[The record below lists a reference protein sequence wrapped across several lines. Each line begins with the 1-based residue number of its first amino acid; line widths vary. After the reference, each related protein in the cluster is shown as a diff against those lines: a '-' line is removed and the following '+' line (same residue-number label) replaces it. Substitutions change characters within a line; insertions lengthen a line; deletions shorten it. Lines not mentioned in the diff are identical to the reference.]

1 MTALI
6 KLLQICLTTSRKASI
21 AMKTCIF
28 GGTFDPPH
36 IGHLLIAQTIIESE
50 NFERLIFVPAN
61 ISPAKQGRNI
71 SSPNKR
77 LEMLNLALTGNENFE
92 ISDFEINK
100 GDISYTIDTIT
111 EFAKNLGTDKK
122 DLYFLMG
129 SDTLRDFHNWKDP
142 KKIMNLCNIIVAIRP
157 GFTPSDIPQWVLDN
171 VHFANIPQFEI
182 SSTTIRERWS
192 DGKTIRYMVPKEVW
206 EYINENGMY

>member
-1 MTALI
+1 
-6 KLLQICLTTSRKASI
+6 
-21 AMKTCIF
+21 MKTCIF

-61 ISPAKQGRNI
+61 ISPAKKGKII
-71 SSPNKR
+71 SSTKKR
-77 LEMLNLALTGNENFE
+77 LDMLNMALIGNDNFE

-100 GDISYTIDTIT
+100 GDISYTIDTLT
-111 EFAKNLGTDKK
+111 EFSENRTLAKK

-129 SDTLRDFHNWKDP
+129 SDTLREFHKWKDP
-142 KKIMNLCNIIVAIRP
+142 KKIINLCNIIVAIRP
-157 GFTPSDIPQWVLDN
+157 GFTPSDIPQWILDE

-182 SSTTIRERWS
+182 SSINIRASWR
-192 DGKTIRYMVPKEVW
+192 DGKTIRYMVPKDVW
-206 EYINENGMY
+206 KYINKNGLY

>member
-1 MTALI
+1 
-6 KLLQICLTTSRKASI
+6 
-21 AMKTCIF
+21 MKTCIF

-61 ISPAKQGRNI
+61 ISPAKKGKVI
-71 SSPNKR
+71 SSTKKR
-77 LEMLNLALTGNENFE
+77 LDMLNMALIGNDNFE

-100 GDISYTIDTIT
+100 GDISYTIDTLT
-111 EFAKNLGTDKK
+111 EFSENRNLAKK

-129 SDTLRDFHNWKDP
+129 SDTLREFHKWKDP
-142 KKIMNLCNIIVAIRP
+142 KKIINLCNIIVAIRP
-157 GFTPSDIPQWVLDN
+157 GFTPSDIPQWILDE

-182 SSTTIRERWS
+182 SSTNIRARWR
-192 DGKTIRYMVPKEVW
+192 DGKTIRYMVPKDVW
-206 EYINENGMY
+206 KYINKNGLY